1 MLSQLGCDRTVAPQH
16 RRLNDADDTINHQR
30 EHAGNE
36 KKCVDLG
43 RVEVLL
49 G

>member
-1 MLSQLGCDRTVAPQH
+1 MLSQLGRDRPVAPKH
-16 RRLNDADDTINHQR
+16 RRLNGADDTVDHQR
-30 EHAGNE
+30 ENAGKE
-36 KKCVDLG
+36 KKRVDLG